1 MMMNPRYRR
10 LVKTIIGGDHL
21 DLDTLLELMSQS
33 NWTEKQVELE
43 LGSGVM
49 DLYRKINEQ

>member
-1 MMMNPRYRR
+1 MMMYKKYRR
-10 LVKTIIGGDHL
+10 LVKTIIGGDFL

-49 DLYRKINEQ
+49 DLYRKINE